1 MAGEIGH
8 VIVDPDG
15 TLCRCGQRGCLET
28 VAAGPFI
35 ARRATEALAA
45 AGSQDGD
52 HPVLRAA
59 GTITAK
65 TVYEAVVAGD
75 PLARL
80 IADDVGRT
88 LARAVAGLMLTC
100 DLDLVLLG
108 GGVAAA
114 GAAFLDPILAELEVL
129 RAASSLVAA
138 MIPPGSVR
146 ALPPQFDPVAWGGV
160 ALARSV
166 VPVRGAPCP
175 ASRKGTVGG
184 VVTHAR
190 PGPEVPAAGCER
202 PV

>member
-1 MAGEIGH
+1 M
-8 VIVDPDG
+8 DPDG

-100 DLDLVLLG
+100 DLYLVLLG

-146 ALPPQFDPVAWGGV
+146 ALPPHLDPAAWGGV

-166 VPVRGAPCP
+166 VPGRALLP
-175 ASRKGTVGG
+175 G
-184 VVTHAR
+184 VK
-190 PGPEVPAAGCER
+190 
-202 PV
+202 